1 MYQVP
6 PAPVPP
12 KKRYLRVDDPAEIA
26 AIMLPGLRSP
36 IGEVRHGECWAEAMS
51 LAQFRRQPVEFVV

>member
-1 MYQVP
+1 MSVEGVKCINP
-6 PAPVPP
+6 
-12 KKRYLRVDDPAEIA
+12 
-26 AIMLPGLRSP
+26 LRSP